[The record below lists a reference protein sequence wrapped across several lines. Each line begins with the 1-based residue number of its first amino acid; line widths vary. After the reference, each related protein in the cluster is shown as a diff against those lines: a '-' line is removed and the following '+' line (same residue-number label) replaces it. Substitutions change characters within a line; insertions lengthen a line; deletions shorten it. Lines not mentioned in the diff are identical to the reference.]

1 MKDETF
7 QECKKIYEQI
17 SKEPD
22 FNPEKYFW
30 EFGSKTMNQLLKNK
44 NQYFKENEFEATT
57 FFGIPVRTNYVYLNY
72 MQIFKNVTDDFPR
85 KANYKL
91 YKALIKDE

>member
-7 QECKKIYEQI
+7 QECKKIYEEI

-30 EFGSKTMNQLLKNK
+30 EFGSKTMNQLLKN
-44 NQYFKENEFEATT
+44 NIQQQEEEE
-57 FFGIPVRTNYVYLNY
+57 GIWSLGSRVV
-72 MQIFKNVTDDFPR
+72 ID
-85 KANYKL
+85 
-91 YKALIKDE
+91 